1 MRILVKFLPLRA
13 GSSGEDD
20 GASTELIHLL
30 STELIHLQANLEGG
44 TPGLSSRQRREL
56 ILATKSGR
64 FGVASPGYA
73 AAGGGA
79 LAGGAVGASSG
90 EGQGRWVGGWGGAD
104 SEFVV
109 QCLLR
114 CALRCPALGTSVEQV
129 LARAIHSAQLSLT
142 APAEEGRNEAAPY
155 GGGAGAGGGG
165 GSGGGVGGGKMG
177 QMRLV
182 PPVLARLESAR
193 ALLAQHFPHLP
204 QTRAGAAAP
213 AAANSS
219 VPTPAPDLPKGRGQS
234 ILLHGWPLVCT
245 APPSEE
251 VPAPATSSR
260 ILDVVTLDVV
270 TGPDTAPGLYFHKS
284 SI

>member
-1 MRILVKFLPLRA
+1 M
-13 GSSGEDD
+13 
-20 GASTELIHLL
+20 
-30 STELIHLQANLEGG
+30 
-44 TPGLSSRQRREL
+44 
-56 ILATKSGR
+56 LATKSGR

-73 AAGGGA
+73 AGGGVA
-79 LAGGAVGASSG
+79 RAGGAAGASTG
-90 EGQGRWVGGWGGAD
+90 EGQGGWVGGWGDAD

-114 CALRCPALGTSVEQV
+114 CALRCPALATSVEQV

-142 APAEEGRNEAAPY
+142 APAEEGRKEAAPY
-155 GGGAGAGGGG
+155 GGGAGAGVGG
-165 GSGGGVGGGKMG
+165 GSGGGVGCGKMDG

-260 ILDVVTLDVV
+260 ILDVVT
-270 TGPDTAPGLYFHKS
+270 GPDTAPGLYSHKS
-284 SI
+284 SIS